1 MGMHSYVKG
10 VKPADA
16 KYKKM
21 LAIYEACQESQVS
34 LPKEVAEFFDGD
46 NGEAPDPKGVVVS
59 LNPSKNGPVQEWRD
73 ENNDMLEGFEVDIT
87 KLPKDVTIV
96 RFVNSY

>member
-1 MGMHSYVKG
+1 MHSYVKG

-21 LAIYEACQESQVS
+21 LAIYEQCREAQVS
-34 LPKEVAEFFDGD
+34 LPKEVAEFFNGEDGD
-46 NGEAPDPKGVVVS
+46 APDPKGVVVS
-59 LNPSKNGPVQEWRD
+59 LRVTKDGPVQEYHD
-73 ENNDMLEGFEVDIT
+73 DMREGFDVDIT
-87 KLPKDVTIV
+87 KLPKDVTII